1 KVVINADAAH
11 FASKLETALGTLE
24 RCYRVECRLRLVPQ
38 PHEHTEGTGR
48 VDGVV
53 QPGDL
58 QPGRIVL
65 PEVGE
70 RERDRG
76 LIDDGVQADDC
87 TVCQPEGQHPLA
99 SK

>member
-1 KVVINADAAH
+1 HAGAAVQVGLEDRDQAPIADCSTRTGERRADLGGVMRKVVINADAAH

-38 PHEHTEGTGR
+38 PHEHPESTGR

-58 QPGRIVL
+58 QPGGI
-65 PEVGE
+65 
-70 RERDRG
+70 
-76 LIDDGVQADDC
+76 
-87 TVCQPEGQHPLA
+87 
-99 SK
+99 